1 MLSRRHIRVK
11 VLQAL
16 YSYYS
21 DEAENVNTAQLT
33 RALDKNIS
41 KLYDLYLYLLLFVEE
56 LGNFVA
62 QYEEEVKS
70 RYIQNEAEITSSA
83 KLSQNPVLRKLMQ
96 DEAFHEVVKKH
107 AVQWQGD
114 NDILRRVFLDLK
126 NQEAYKDF
134 VQMGAQNPVLEQ
146 EVLIFVIKHYT
157 SNLSSLQQHLEEHF
171 YNWLDDRKIAVQM
184 ATKTI
189 QQVAS
194 TTSPGESFV
203 LPLSENE
210 EDNFEYAHQLLKLTI
225 KENKKLEEIISTKV
239 SKWEPHQIALIDG
252 IILKMAV
259 CEFLHFPSIP
269 AKVTINEYIELAKNY
284 STPQSKKFVN
294 GVLDAILKELGKETT
309 FHKK

>member
-16 YSYYS
+16 YGYYS
-21 DEAENVNTAQLT
+21 EGGENTNTAQLT

-70 RYIQNEAEITSSA
+70 RYIPNEAELTSSG
-83 KLSQNPVLRKLMQ
+83 KLSQNPVLQKLMQ
-96 DEAFHEVVKKH
+96 SDIFHKALSKN

-114 NDILRRVFLDLK
+114 SDILRRIFLDLK

-134 VQMGAQNPVLEQ
+134 IQMGAQNPVLEQ
-146 EVLIFVIKHYT
+146 EVLIFIIKHYT
-157 SNLSSLQQHLEEHF
+157 ANLSSFQQHLEEQF
-171 YNWLDDRKIAVQM
+171 YNWLDDKKIAIQM
-184 ATKTI
+184 AVKTI
-189 QQVAS
+189 QQIAS
-194 TTSPGESFV
+194 GETQDNFL
-203 LPLSENE
+203 LPISDNE
-210 EDNFEYAHQLLKLTI
+210 EDIYEYAHQLMKLTI
-225 KENKKLEEIISTKV
+225 KENKKLEEIISSKI

-269 AKVTINEYIELAKNY
+269 PKVTINEYIELAKNY

-294 GVLDAILKELGKETT
+294 GVLDAILKELGKEST

>member
-21 DEAENVNTAQLT
+21 DEVENVNTAQLT

-56 LGNFVA
+56 LGNFVT

-70 RYIQNEAEITSSA
+70 RYIPNEAEATSSA
-83 KLSQNPVLRKLMQ
+83 KLSQNPVLQKLMQ
-96 DEAFHEVVKKH
+96 SEAFHKTLSKH
-107 AVQWQGD
+107 AIQWQGD

-189 QQVAS
+189 QQIAH
-194 TTSPGESFV
+194 SPAGESFL
-203 LPLSENE
+203 LPISDNE
-210 EDNFEYAHQLLKLTI
+210 EDNYDYAHQLLKLTI
-225 KENKKLEEIISTKV
+225 KENKRLEEVISTKV
-239 SKWEPHQIALIDG
+239 TKWEPHQIALIDG

-259 CEFLHFPSIP
+259 CEFLNFPGIP
-269 AKVTINEYIELAKNY
+269 AKVTINEYIELAKTY

-294 GVLDAILKELGKETT
+294 GVLDAILKELGKEST
-309 FHKK
+309 FLKK

>member
-11 VLQAL
+11 VLQGL

-21 DEAENVNTAQLT
+21 DEADTVNTAQLT

-41 KLYDLYLYLLLFVEE
+41 KLYDLYLYLLIFVEE

-62 QYEEEVKS
+62 QYEEEVKA
-70 RYIQNEAEITSSA
+70 RYIPNEAEATSSA
-83 KLSQNPVLRKLMQ
+83 KLSQNPVLQRLMK
-96 DEAFHEVVKKH
+96 DEAFHKATKKH
-107 AVQWQGD
+107 AIHWQGD
-114 NDILRRVFLDLK
+114 NDILRRIFLDLK

-134 VQMGAQNPVLEQ
+134 VQMGAQNPVLSQ
-146 EVLIFVIKHYT
+146 EVLLFVIKHYT
-157 SNLSSLQQHLEEHF
+157 SNSSSLQQHLEEHF
-171 YNWLDDRKIAVQM
+171 YNWLDDRKIALQM
-184 ATKTI
+184 AIKTI
-189 QQVAS
+189 QQIAN
-194 TTSPGESFV
+194 TPENESFL
-203 LPLSENE
+203 LPLSDNE

-225 KENKKLEEIISTKV
+225 KEDKKIEEIISTKV
-239 SKWEPHQIALIDG
+239 TKWEPHQIALIDG

-294 GVLDAILKELGKETT
+294 GVLDAILKDLGKESS
-309 FHKK
+309 FIKK